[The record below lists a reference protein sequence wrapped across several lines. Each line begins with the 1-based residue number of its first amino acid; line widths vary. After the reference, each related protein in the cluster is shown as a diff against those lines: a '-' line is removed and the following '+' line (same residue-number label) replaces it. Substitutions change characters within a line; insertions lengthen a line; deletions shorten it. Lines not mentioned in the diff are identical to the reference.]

1 MLQSIF
7 YKEWTKTKRAVL
19 LLVAVFAA
27 MIVYAFINNA
37 QALRLEGA
45 VAVWSSIIT
54 KDISLLPSSITWL
67 PLLAGLL
74 VGFAQYTPEMANKRL
89 KLTLHLPIPENKI
102 LSAMLIYGVG
112 ILFAMFLLVY
122 LVLIIGMSLYYPSEV
137 VCAMIWSSLP
147 WFLGGLIGYL
157 FVAWICIEPVWK
169 QRIFNSLI
177 AIAFLSFFYMS
188 GKSGAYATFVPY
200 LVVLMVLAFSFPF
213 FSTARFK
220 DGAQ

>member
-7 YKEWTKTKRAVL
+7 YKEWTKTKRAIL

-27 MIVYAFINNA
+27 IIVYAFINNS
-37 QALRLEGA
+37 QVLRLEGA
-45 VAVWSSIIT
+45 VVVWSSIIT
-54 KDISLLPSSITWL
+54 KDMPLLPSFIIWL

-102 LSAMLIYGVG
+102 LAAMLIYGVG
-112 ILFAMFLLVY
+112 VLSVMFLFVY